1 MARQPAPSSNP
12 SGQAPRKAAPQAVN
26 IGGETIAERIMPHLK
41 KIIAVM
47 VVVGLVL
54 GAVFFMRWRKEQA
67 RQKTSAKAAGLLEVL
82 ARNVEKP
89 EPPPEAAGSGSAAAP
104 AAVPDADADADAEP
118 TFASIA
124 ARGDTGTTEIT
135 SRGVAGLVG
144 DAVRGSLLLDAGKF
158 DDALAAFQ
166 AGAKASG
173 LDGVVAREG
182 VGLAYEAKALA
193 TTDAA
198 AKQALLIQ
206 ALEAFRAEQ
215 PDAAG
220 PRRDY
225 ALYHQGRILATMD
238 KRADAIKA
246 FEDALAVDDTDLTG
260 TLKNRLAELE
270 AGA

>member
-104 AAVPDADADADAEP
+104 AAVPDAAAEP